1 MPKFTDKV
9 EDANNYNQ
17 IRHLMN
23 NGKKMSGV
31 LWELSLR
38 HDAYKKNE
46 HDEDNRR
53 KFTAASK
60 NPQAAYDGL

>member
-1 MPKFTDKV
+1 
-9 EDANNYNQ
+9 
-17 IRHLMN
+17 MN

-60 NPQAAYDGL
+60 NPQAAFDGL